1 MGARTR
7 EEERD
12 RNAEVWA
19 AKPLLREIYGLLYER
34 LAGWIDDSI
43 PGQLVEIGGGIGNF
57 GQFAK
62 DAVVTDQLFA
72 PWLDICCDA
81 YRLPLRERSVSHLV
95 LFDVFHHLSSPATF
109 FAEALRVT
117 TDSGRVIVLDP
128 YVGAISAIAYGCFHD
143 EPIGWRSTL
152 EQTPTG
158 GDYAAQGNAT
168 RFLFR
173 NSSWLRGW
181 RIVHREAFSA
191 FAYLLSGGFS
201 RPAFYPR
208 RLLGVLTGLDRS
220 LSRFPAIFGARC
232 LVVLEPER

>member
-1 MGARTR
+1 MPALTA

-12 RNAEVWA
+12 RNSEVWVS
-19 AKPLLREIYGLLYER
+19 KQLLRDVYHLMYER
-34 LAGWIDDSI
+34 VMGWVDDSI
-43 PGQLVEIGGGIGNF
+43 PGQLMEIGGGIGNF

-81 YRLPLRERSVSHLV
+81 YRLPFRDRSVSHLV

-117 TDSGRVIVLDP
+117 TDGGRVIVLDP
-128 YVGAISAIAYGCFHD
+128 YVSATSAIAYGLFHD
-143 EPIGWRSTL
+143 EPIAWHSVL
-152 EQTPTG
+152 EQTPS
-158 GDYAAQGNAT
+158 GDYYAAQGNAT

-173 NSSWLRGW
+173 DSSWLRDW

-201 RPAFYPR
+201 RSALYPR
-208 RLLGVLTGLDRS
+208 KLLRLLTGIDRS
-220 LSRFPAIFGARC
+220 LSRLPAMFGARC
-232 LVVLEPER
+232 LVVLEHDI